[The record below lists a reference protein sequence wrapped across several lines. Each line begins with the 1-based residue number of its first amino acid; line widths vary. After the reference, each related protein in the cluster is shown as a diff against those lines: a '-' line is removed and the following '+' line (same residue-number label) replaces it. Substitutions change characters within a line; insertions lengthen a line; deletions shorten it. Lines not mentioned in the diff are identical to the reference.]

1 MFEINRRRN
10 GDPVSEIMSLIASE
24 PFFRQPLAGTIDETG
39 GIAMDISEHEGKLI
53 VTADMPGFER
63 EQIDVQIHKGVL
75 TVRGERSSES
85 ETKDKKFF
93 RRERRFGSF
102 SRSIA
107 LPGNVTEENV
117 DAHFD
122 NGVLTLVITQPEVAK
137 PKKVAIR

>member
-10 GDPVSEIMSLIASE
+10 GDPVSELMTLITGD
-24 PFFRQPLAGTIDETG
+24 PFFRQPVASGIDENG

-53 VTADMPGFER
+53 VKADMPGFER
-63 EQIDVQIHKGVL
+63 DQIDVQVHKGVL
-75 TVRGERSSES
+75 TVRGERTNES
-85 ETKDKKFF
+85 ETKDKKFY

-102 SRSIA
+102 TRSIA
-107 LPGNVTEENV
+107 LPGNITEENI

-122 NGVLTLVITQPEVAK
+122 NGVLTLEITQPEIAK